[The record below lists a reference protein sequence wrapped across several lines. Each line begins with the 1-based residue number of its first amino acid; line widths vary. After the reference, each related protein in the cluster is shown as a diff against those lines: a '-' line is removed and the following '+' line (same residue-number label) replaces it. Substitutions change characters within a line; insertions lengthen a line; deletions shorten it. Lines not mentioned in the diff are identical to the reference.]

1 MIDEAA
7 LTTLLHEAAAA
18 IDVPEDGPASV
29 LAARDTVR
37 RSDVTGRSAVTGRPG
52 HQGPGARPR
61 PGWSS
66 EGRNRAIGIA
76 AAVLIVALVAIG
88 VGVSRHGSSSSSSS
102 AEGSAASPTVAA
114 GTPTTIAGVARSS
127 AGASSASGSGASLTP
142 SAGLS
147 ANASAATTLPATSVP
162 ALPAQ
167 VIETGSL
174 SLVVATGTISNV
186 VAHLTSL
193 AVGLD
198 GYVQNSNASL
208 IAPPTASLTLR
219 VPVANFEQLVNQAGT
234 YGKVTSLTTSGQDV
248 TAQSVN
254 LAAQIQAIEASINQY
269 LQILTKAETIPDIL
283 SVEQQIDGLQS
294 QLNQLQGQQ
303 KVLNDQTSYST
314 LSVTLSQ
321 PPTPAKVPPPLP
333 PKPHKSGLSKAW
345 AHARS
350 SFAHGFESVV
360 SASGG
365 ILVFLI
371 CVGVLSLIG
380 WLGWRV
386 ARRRL
391 V

>member
-1 MIDEAA
+1 
-7 LTTLLHEAAAA
+7 
-18 IDVPEDGPASV
+18 
-29 LAARDTVR
+29 
-37 RSDVTGRSAVTGRPG
+37 
-52 HQGPGARPR
+52 
-61 PGWSS
+61 
-66 EGRNRAIGIA
+66 
-76 AAVLIVALVAIG
+76 VALVAIG

-186 VAHLTSL
+186 VARLTSL
-193 AVGLD
+193 VVGLD

-321 PPTPAKVPPPLP
+321 PRRRPRCLRPYLPSRTRAACPRRGPTPAAASP
-333 PKPHKSGLSKAW
+333 W
-345 AHARS
+345 
-350 SFAHGFESVV
+350 FESVV